1 MAQSGNGNSRHVEVG
16 LALALMV
23 LLFTP
28 TEATAATGTTTRVS
42 VASDGSPAN
51 DSSHGGD
58 LSGNGRYVTFYTK
71 ASNLVSGDTNGAYDV
86 FVHDRHTGATSRVS
100 VHSDG
105 TQADGD
111 SERPSLSGDGRYVVF
126 ESSASNLV
134 ADDTNG
140 EEDVFVH
147 DRGTGATTRV
157 SVASGGAQGTG
168 NSYASSISAN
178 GQYVAFSTVAANLM
192 TNVFHRQLD
201 PNRVTGR
208 GIVVHDRQTGLTT
221 AVGAGH
227 GPSISANGLF
237 VAFHAGPEQLYFG
250 PDTYSPERTE
260 VFVHDRITATTT
272 SVSKSSSGTPGDES
286 SSYATI
292 SGDGRFVAFT
302 SYASNLVA
310 GDTNGTDDVFVHDR
324 GMGTTSRASV
334 SSDGT
339 EADGGSSGPSISA
352 DGRYLTFSSTAT
364 NLVAGDTSTYVNAFV
379 HDRQLGATRQVG
391 VASDGTEG
399 NSWTYAND
407 LSDDGIHVSFDS
419 WASNL
424 VPGDTPHTADVFVHS
439 AGAHPVVSVGD
450 VSVHE
455 GDAGTAVAT
464 FTVSLSMPS
473 TATVTVP
480 YTTVAGTADAGDFT
494 AKSGTVTFAAGA
506 TSGTVK
512 VPLAGDTADEADEA
526 FVLMLA
532 SPAGAVIGDG
542 TGAGTILDDDP
553 PAVSGRRVAIGD
565 VAVHEGQAGGRSA
578 VFTVSLSKASTS
590 KVSVSFATSE
600 GSATGSDFT
609 ANSGKLNFT
618 AGTTSLTVEVDITA
632 DTATEGDEYFSV
644 KLSNAT
650 GATIADTTA
659 TGAVVDDD

>member
-1 MAQSGNGNSRHVEVG
+1 MAVV
-16 LALALMV
+16 LALGV

-51 DSSHGGD
+51 AESHGGD
-58 LSGNGRYVTFYTK
+58 LSGNGRYVTFYTR
-71 ASNLVSGDTNGAYDV
+71 ASNLVPGDTNGAYDI
-86 FVHDRHTGATSRVS
+86 FVHDRHTAATSRVS

-105 TQADGD
+105 TQANGD

-147 DRGTGATTRV
+147 DRFTGATTRV
-157 SVASGGAQGTG
+157 SVASGGVQGTG
-168 NSYASSISAN
+168 NSYDSSISAN

-192 TNVFHRQLD
+192 TNVFHLQLD

-208 GIVVHDRQTGLTT
+208 GIVVHDRKTGLTT

-227 GPSISANGLF
+227 GPSISADGLF
-237 VAFHAGPEQLYFG
+237 VAFHAGPEELYFG

-260 VFVHDRITATTT
+260 VFVHDRTTATTT
-272 SVSKSSSGTPGDES
+272 WVSKSSSGAAGDES

-302 SYASNLVA
+302 SYATNLVA
-310 GDTNGTDDVFVHDR
+310 GDTNGTADVFVHDR
-324 GMGTTSRASV
+324 RMGTTTRVSV
-334 SSDGT
+334 SGDGT
-339 EADGGSSGPSISA
+339 QGDGGSSGPSISA
-352 DGRYLTFSSTAT
+352 DGRYLAFSSTAT
-364 NLVAGDTSTYVNAFV
+364 NLVAGDTSPYVNAFV
-379 HDRQLGATRQVG
+379 HDRHLGATTQVG

-399 NSWTYAND
+399 DSWTYAND
-407 LSDDGIHVSFDS
+407 VSDDGNHVSFDS

-424 VPGDTPHTADVFVHS
+424 VPGDTPYTPDVFVHS
-439 AGAHPVVSVGD
+439 AGADPVVSVGD

-455 GDAGTAVAT
+455 GDAGTAAAT
-464 FTVSLSMPS
+464 FTVSLSAPS
-473 TATVTVP
+473 PVTVTVS
-480 YTTVAGTADAGDFT
+480 YTTAAGTAGAGDFT
-494 AKSGTVTFAAGA
+494 ARAGAVTFAAGA
-506 TSGTVK
+506 TSATVK
-512 VPLAGDTADEADEA
+512 VPVGGDTADEANEA
-526 FVLMLA
+526 FVLMLS

-565 VAVHEGQAGGRSA
+565 VAVHEGDAGSRSA
-578 VFTVSLSKASTS
+578 MFTVSLSKASTS
-590 KVSVSFATSE
+590 TVSVSFATAK
-600 GSATGSDFT
+600 GTATGGDFT
-609 ANSGKLNFT
+609 ASSGKLSFA
-618 AGTTSLTVEVDITA
+618 AGTTSLTVEVRVTPDTTA
-632 DTATEGDEYFSV
+632 ESDESFSV
-644 KLSNAT
+644 KLSNAS
-650 GATIADTTA
+650 GATIADA
-659 TGAVVDDD
+659 TGTGTVVDDD